1 MPRSRRTEG
10 RDELFCDV
18 QGGKIPVGVAFADC
32 RKSRAKD
39 PIVVEA
45 ANRAPQLAIVVRFY
59 QKT

>member
-1 MPRSRRTEG
+1 
-10 RDELFCDV
+10 LFCDSP
-18 QGGKIPVGVAFADC
+18 GGKMPTGVASADC